1 MNIIRYDKLVRDRI
15 PQIIEASGKSA
26 QWDVLDET
34 ACRQKLLEKLAE
46 ETAEYSASGDP
57 EELADLLEIIYA
69 LGEFS
74 GINPSQLETIRQEK
88 AASRGGFRQ
97 RIRLLEVRDK

>member
-1 MNIIRYDKLVRDRI
+1 MNIIRYNKLVRDRI
-15 PQIIEASGKSA
+15 PEIIEASGKSA
-26 QWDVLDET
+26 QWDILDET
-34 ACRQKLLEKLAE
+34 ACRQKLLEKLTE
-46 ETAEYSASGDP
+46 ETAEYATSGDP

-69 LGEFS
+69 LAELD
-74 GINPSQLETIRQEK
+74 GINPRQLETIRQAK